1 MKRWGV
7 LWMLAAGC
15 ASPSATVSSPGPAG
29 ARPMPVVAVLAEADP
44 AAPADAGEFAQILA
58 LELMREGRTR
68 VVRPSARDETL
79 PHRDEDLVRR
89 ARALGADAVIAAAL
103 VDCDPYDPPRL
114 ALRVQLFRAT
124 PRQMS
129 GDEIDRLVSS
139 ASWRKGPVALSPQGA
154 AYAAAAFEAVYDAR
168 DEEVRAELR
177 DFTRRRGRG
186 DSAFPQEREFS
197 AVQSRYFEFVAH
209 QVVRRLGPELV
220 RSW

>member
-1 MKRWGV
+1 MKRWGI
-7 LWMLAAGC
+7 LWALAAGC
-15 ASPSATVSSPGPAG
+15 APPSATVSLPGTAD
-29 ARPMPVVAVLAEADP
+29 ARPAPVVAVLAEADP
-44 AAPADAGEFAQILA
+44 AAPADAAEFAQILA
-58 LELMREGRTR
+58 LELLREARAR
-68 VVRPSARDETL
+68 VIRPGSGEGAF

-124 PRQMS
+124 PREMS
-129 GDEIDRLVSS
+129 GEEIDRLVGS

-177 DFTRRRGRG
+177 AFARRRGRG
-186 DSAFPQEREFS
+186 DSAFPEEREFL

-209 QVVRRLGPELV
+209 QVVRRLGPELA